1 MPSPSVTLLR
11 TQSDERLVALAREG
25 HERAFDAIVE
35 RYRRPL
41 LRHSRRVLPESR
53 AEDALQQALIS
64 AWTALQRG
72 DEVQNLRP
80 WLYRIVHNTA
90 LNALRVNG
98 YDYDELRETLEGTGG
113 PAELAERRALVRQTF
128 AGLAQLPER
137 QREALLAIAV
147 EGRTQDEV
155 AADLGLAP
163 GAVRQLVH
171 RARTTLRAAATAVTP
186 MPVVHWI
193 AAAERGSEPLTTRV
207 AELVAGGTTAG
218 VGATLAKAGA
228 VVVIAGGAVSAPA
241 VVHDIRDHR
250 AQASVAAAAAA
261 TPASARSD
269 DGTADQGSGDR
280 TPIAVSTASSGT
292 RKQSSGPRK
301 ASPAAESGRKRL
313 RGRGRR
319 RGGDDAAK
327 VVGVSVS
334 SGASGSSSGG
344 ASDDISDDSSHG
356 GSDHAGGSGRHSG
369 DDRGSDSSGRR
380 SGRDDSSSGSGRHSG
395 DDDSRSG
402 SGGDDSG
409 SHSGRRSGDDSGS
422 GRRSGGDDSGSTRH
436 SGGADDS
443 SGGDGS
449 SGGGDDHPSGGDD
462 PSVSGSDDDHSSG
475 GGSSGGGGDDSS
487 GHGGSSGGGGDDSSG
502 GGSKS
507 DDTPKV
513 EDSDGGDRNASDP
526 SVAPI
531 ATATPTPQ
539 ADDDH
544 ASREAAAVS
553 GGSGIGDP
561 DASSDDSSGSGHGG

>member
-1 MPSPSVTLLR
+1 MPSPSIVLLR
-11 TQSDERLVALAREG
+11 TQSDARLVALAREG
-25 HERAFDAIVE
+25 HERAFEAIVE
-35 RYRRPL
+35 RYRRQL
-41 LRHSRRVLPESR
+41 LRSCRRVLPEAR
-53 AEDALQQALIS
+53 AEDALQQALLA
-64 AWTALQRG
+64 AWRGLERG
-72 DEVQNLRP
+72 DEVRELRP
-80 WLYRIVHNTA
+80 WLHRIAHNTA
-90 LNALRVNG
+90 LNLLRQSG
-98 YDYDELRETLEGTGG
+98 YDYVELEESLRIADAGEDEL
-113 PAELAERRALVRQTF
+113 ERRAVVRQTLQ
-128 AGLAQLPER
+128 GLAQLPPR

-147 EGRTQDEV
+147 EGRSQDEV

-356 GSDHAGGSGRHSG
+356 GSDHAGGS
-369 DDRGSDSSGRR
+369 
-380 SGRDDSSSGSGRHSG
+380 
-395 DDDSRSG
+395 
-402 SGGDDSG
+402 
-409 SHSGRRSGDDSGS
+409 
-422 GRRSGGDDSGSTRH
+422 
-436 SGGADDS
+436 
-443 SGGDGS
+443 
-449 SGGGDDHPSGGDD
+449 
-462 PSVSGSDDDHSSG
+462 
-475 GGSSGGGGDDSS
+475 
-487 GHGGSSGGGGDDSSG
+487 
-502 GGSKS
+502 
-507 DDTPKV
+507 
-513 EDSDGGDRNASDP
+513 
-526 SVAPI
+526 
-531 ATATPTPQ
+531 
-539 ADDDH
+539 
-544 ASREAAAVS
+544 
-553 GGSGIGDP
+553 
-561 DASSDDSSGSGHGG
+561 